1 MLKNTVIPPSFPF
14 YENKALFPTDLALLS
29 SSSTPPYLTDPSIE
43 LFPKDVDV
51 PADPPDDTLLVVP
64 PRIVYPVESLST
76 NPAPPILPPV
86 PLPSDILVCRST
98 RALDRTHT
106 WDLIDLPPSKSII
119 GCRWVYKIKTRV
131 DGTVERYKARLVD
144 MGFTQEYGIDYEETF
159 ALVAKLTV
167 RVVIGCNHKLC
178 HEINNSD
185 DRDQILRELWQSI
198 RQLRILGVKV

>member
-1 MLKNTVIPPSFPF
+1 MSELNWSLDLVCVASWGMELSI
-14 YENKALFPTDLALLS
+14 KAIVLS

-98 RALDRTHT
+98 R
-106 WDLIDLPPSKSII
+106 
-119 GCRWVYKIKTRV
+119 IKTRV